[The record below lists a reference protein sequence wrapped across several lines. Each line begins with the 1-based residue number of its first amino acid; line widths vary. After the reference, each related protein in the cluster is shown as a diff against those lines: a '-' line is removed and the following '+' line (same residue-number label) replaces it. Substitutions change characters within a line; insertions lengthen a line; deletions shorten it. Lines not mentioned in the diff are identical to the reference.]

1 MNPEILNQNRRLF
14 LDGGTG
20 TLLQAAGLAPGEL
33 PESWNITNPERIS
46 DVHRAYF
53 KAGCDIVCTNTFGV
67 NSLKHPDGDEVEK
80 LIAAACGIA
89 DFERKVAQMRTG
101 QKKFVV
107 LDVGPLG
114 RLLKPFGDLDFDEAV
129 EIFARTVRAGN
140 SFDGVDAIF
149 FETFTDIYELK
160 AAILA
165 AKENTSLP
173 VFASCAFDE
182 SGHLM
187 TGADPLA
194 VIAMCEGLGVDA
206 LGVNCG
212 VGPAQLTDVIA
223 KFTEYSS
230 LPIIIKPNAGLP
242 RSVDG
247 KTVFDLSA
255 DDFAEQLKPLAARA
269 SFVGGCCGTTPAHIA
284 EAVKSMSGIPYHA
297 PTFKTHTLVSSYSH
311 AVELGEKPVL
321 IGERINPTGKKAFK
335 EALRRH
341 DIAYILARGTEQAN
355 AGAEILDVNVGLPEI
370 DEAEM
375 MLTAVESLQSV
386 LDLPLQIDSTNHTV
400 IEKALRR
407 VCGKPLINSV
417 NGKPESLAS
426 ILPLAKKY
434 GGVVVGLTLDE
445 NGIPDTAEGRV
456 AIAERIIST
465 AAEYGIDKKNI
476 IIDPLTLTVATDPNS
491 AKVTLEALRII
502 REKLG
507 VGCCLG
513 VSNISFGLPDRDRI
527 NSAFFTLALGAG
539 LTAAIM
545 NPLSEPMMRSY
556 RSYLAL
562 SGHDAGC
569 VGYISSV
576 NNDQPTAA
584 STTVKSDID
593 LYHAI
598 TSGLRE
604 AAAELTENELNTK
617 APMELINGTLIPA
630 LSDVGEKFA
639 KKTLFLPQLL
649 MSAEAAG
656 AAFDVIREKMPSGAG
671 QRKEKIILATV
682 KGDIH
687 DIGKNIVRALLEN
700 YNYDVIDLGRDV
712 PVEKIVEAAKSES
725 VRLVGLSALMTTTV
739 PAMEETIKA
748 LRVACPGTKVI
759 VGGAVLS
766 QEYADMIGADCYS
779 PDALATVSYAEAL
792 FGHK

>member
-1 MNPEILNQNRRLF
+1 MKPEILDQNRRLV

-20 TLLQAAGLAPGEL
+20 TLLQAAGLTAGEL
-33 PESWNITNPERIS
+33 PETWNITHPERIAEL
-46 DVHRAYF
+46 HRAYF
-53 KAGCDIVCTNTFGV
+53 EVGCDIVCTNTFGV
-67 NSLKHPDGDEVEK
+67 NSLKHKDGDEVER
-80 LIAAACGIA
+80 LICAAFQIA
-89 DFERKVAQMRTG
+89 DAERRAAEERTG

-129 EIFARTVRAGN
+129 SVFARTVRAGE
-140 SFDGVDAIF
+140 SAGADAIF

-160 AAILA
+160 AAILS
-165 AKENTSLP
+165 AKENSSLP

-212 VGPAQLTDVIA
+212 VGPAQLTDVIS
-223 KFTEYSS
+223 KFAEYSS
-230 LPIIIKPNAGLP
+230 LPIIVKPNAGLP

-247 KTVFDLSA
+247 KTVFDLSP
-255 DDFAEQLKPLAARA
+255 DLFAEQMMPLAANA
-269 SFVGGCCGTTPAHIA
+269 SFVGGCCGTAPEHISA
-284 EAVKSMSGIPYHA
+284 MIKATESIPYSA
-297 PTFKTHTLVSSYSH
+297 ETFKTHTLVSSCSH

-341 DIAYILARGTEQAN
+341 DIAYILARGTEQAS

-375 MLTAVESLQSV
+375 MLAAVESLQSV
-386 LDLPLQIDSTNHTV
+386 LDLPLQIDSTDPDV

-445 NGIPDTAEGRV
+445 NGIPDSAEGRV
-456 AIAERIIST
+456 AIAERIINA

-476 IIDPLTLTVATDPNS
+476 IIDPLTLTVATDANS
-491 AKVTLEALRII
+491 AKITLDALRII
-502 REKLG
+502 RERLG

-527 NSAFFTLALGAG
+527 NSSFFTLALGAG
-539 LTAAIM
+539 LSAAIM
-545 NPLSEPMMRSY
+545 NPLSEPMMQAY

-562 SGHDAGC
+562 SGLDAGC
-569 VGYISSV
+569 VGYIASV
-576 NNDQPTAA
+576 DQSQPAVAPTKA
-584 STTVKSDID
+584 DID

-604 AAAELTENELNTK
+604 AAAELTLKELDGRS
-617 APMELINGTLIPA
+617 PMELIDGILIPA

-639 KKTLFLPQLL
+639 QKTLFLPQLL

-656 AAFDVIREKMPSGAG
+656 AAFEVIREKMPSSAG

-712 PVEKIVEAAKSES
+712 SVEKIVEAAERDN

-748 LRVACPGTKVI
+748 LRVACPDTKVV

-779 PDALATVSYAEAL
+779 PDALATVNYAEAL

>member
-1 MNPEILNQNRRLF
+1 MNPEILNQNRRLV

-20 TLLQAAGLAPGEL
+20 TLLQAAALAPGEP
-33 PESWNITNPERIS
+33 PESWNIAHPERIS
-46 DVHRAYF
+46 EVHRAYF

-67 NSLKHPDGDEVEK
+67 NSLKHPNGDEVER
-80 LIAAACGIA
+80 LIAAAFGIA
-89 DFERKVAQMRTG
+89 SFERIVAESRTK
-101 QKKFVV
+101 QKKFIM

-129 EIFARTVRAGN
+129 EIFARTVRAGA
-140 SFDGVDAIF
+140 DVGVDAIF

-173 VFASCAFDE
+173 IFVSCAFDE

-212 VGPAQLTDVIA
+212 VGPAQLIDVIA
-223 KFTEYSS
+223 KFAEYSS
-230 LPIIIKPNAGLP
+230 LPIIVKPNAGLP

-247 KTVFDLSA
+247 KTVFELSP
-255 DDFAEQLKPLAARA
+255 DEFAEQMKPLAASA
-269 SFVGGCCGTTPAHIA
+269 SFIGGCCGTTPAHISA
-284 EAVKSMSGIPYHA
+284 AVKATEGIPYSA
-297 PTFKTHTLVSSYSH
+297 PTFKKHTFVSSYSH
-311 AVELGEKPVL
+311 AVELGAKPVL

-341 DIAYILARGTEQAN
+341 DIAYILARGTEQAQ

-375 MLTAVESLQSV
+375 MLSAVESLQSV
-386 LDLPLQIDSTNHTV
+386 LDLPIQIDSTDPCV
-400 IEKALRR
+400 IEKALRH

-417 NGKPESLAS
+417 NGKSESLKT

-445 NGIPDTAEGRV
+445 NGIPDTADGRV
-456 AIAERIIST
+456 TIAERIINT
-465 AAEYGIDKKNI
+465 AVEHGIDKKNI

-491 AKVTLEALRII
+491 AKVTLDTLRII
-502 REKLG
+502 RERLG

-527 NSAFFTLALGAG
+527 NSAFFTLSLGAG

-545 NPLSEPMMRSY
+545 NPLSEPMMQAY

-562 SGHDAGC
+562 SGFDSGC
-569 VGYISSV
+569 TGYIASV
-576 NNDQPTAA
+576 SNDQPTAA
-584 STTVKSDID
+584 PVKADID

-604 AAAELTENELNTK
+604 ASSELTAKELDRRT
-617 APMELINGTLIPA
+617 PMELIDGILIPA

-639 KKTLFLPQLL
+639 QKTLFLPQLL

-656 AAFDVIREKMPSGAG
+656 AAFEVIREKLPSGAG

-712 PVEKIVEAAKSES
+712 PVEKIVETAKNES

-748 LRVACPGTKVI
+748 LRVECPEAKVV

-779 PDALATVSYAEAL
+779 SDALATVNYAETL

>member
-1 MNPEILNQNRRLF
+1 MTPQILDQRRRLV

-20 TLLQAAGLAPGEL
+20 TLLQAAGLAAGEL
-33 PESWNITNPERIS
+33 PESWNITHPERIAQ
-46 DVHRAYF
+46 VHRAYF
-53 KAGCDIVCTNTFGV
+53 EAGCDIICTNTFGV
-67 NSLKHPDGDEVEK
+67 NSLKHKGDGEVES
-80 LIAAACGIA
+80 LVSAAVSIALA
-89 DFERKVAQMRTG
+89 ERKAAEERSG
-101 QKKFVV
+101 QKKFVL

-114 RLLKPFGDLDFDEAV
+114 RLLRPFGDLDFEDAV
-129 EIFARTVRAGN
+129 SVFARTVRAGEKA
-140 SFDGVDAIF
+140 GVDAIF

-165 AKENTSLP
+165 AKENSSLP
-173 VFASCAFDE
+173 IFASCAFDE

-212 VGPAQLTDVIA
+212 VGPAQLSKVVST
-223 KFTEYSS
+223 FSQYSS
-230 LPIIIKPNAGLP
+230 LPLIVKPNAGLP

-247 KTVFDLSA
+247 KTVFDLSP
-255 DDFAEQLKPLAARA
+255 DGFAEQMKPLAAVS
-269 SFVGGCCGTTPAHIA
+269 SFIGGCCGTTPAHIYA
-284 EAVKSMSGIPYHA
+284 AVKATESVPYSA
-297 PTFKTHTLVSSYSH
+297 PTRKSHTLVSSYSH
-311 AVELGEKPVL
+311 AVELGSKPVL

-341 DIAYILARGTEQAN
+341 DVAYILARGSEQAA
-355 AGAEILDVNVGLPEI
+355 AGAHILDVNVGLPEI
-370 DEAEM
+370 DEAQM
-375 MLTAVESLQSV
+375 MLEAVEALQSV
-386 LDLPLQIDSTNHTV
+386 LDLPLQIDSTSPDV

-445 NGIPDTAEGRV
+445 NGIPDSSEGRV
-456 AIAERIIST
+456 AIAERIINA
-465 AAEYGIDKKNI
+465 AAEYGIDKKNV
-476 IIDPLTLTVATDPNS
+476 IIDPLTLTVATDPES
-491 AKVTLEALRII
+491 AKITLDSLRMI
-502 REKLG
+502 RERFG

-513 VSNISFGLPDRDRI
+513 VSNISFGLPDRDCI
-527 NSAFFTLALGAG
+527 NSSFFTLALGAG

-545 NPLSEPMMRSY
+545 NPLSEPMMRAY
-556 RSYLAL
+556 RNCLAL
-562 SGHDAGC
+562 LGFDEGC

-576 NNDQPTAA
+576 NLDQSTAPA
-584 STTVKSDID
+584 TQKADVD

-604 AAAELTENELNTK
+604 IASTLTARELDRIT
-617 APMELINGTLIPA
+617 PMEIINGVLIPA
-630 LSDVGEKFA
+630 LSEVGEKFA
-639 KKTLFLPQLL
+639 QKTLFLPQLL

-700 YNYDVIDLGRDV
+700 YNYDVVDLGRDV
-712 PVEKIVEAAKSES
+712 PVEVIVEATKRENA
-725 VRLVGLSALMTTTV
+725 RLVGLSALMTTTV
-739 PAMEETIKA
+739 PAMEETVKA
-748 LRVACPGTKVI
+748 LHAEDADIKVM
-759 VGGAVLS
+759 VGGAVLT
-766 QEYADMIGADCYS
+766 QEYAEMIGADHYA
-779 PDALATVSYAEAL
+779 PDALAAVSYAETL

>member
-1 MNPEILNQNRRLF
+1 MITPILDQKRRLV

-20 TLLQAAGLAPGEL
+20 TLLQAAGLAAGEL
-33 PESWNITNPERIS
+33 PESWNIKHPERIAQ
-46 DVHRAYF
+46 VHRAYF
-53 KAGCDIVCTNTFGV
+53 EAGCDIVCTNTFGV
-67 NSLKHPDGDEVEK
+67 NSLKHKGEGDVER
-80 LIAAACGIA
+80 LVSAAVSIANA
-89 DFERKVAQMRTG
+89 ERKAAEERSG
-101 QKKFVV
+101 QKKFVL

-114 RLLKPFGDLDFDEAV
+114 RLLRPFGDLDFEKAV
-129 EIFARTVRAGN
+129 SVFAKTVRAGEKA
-140 SFDGVDAIF
+140 GVDAVF
-149 FETFTDIYELK
+149 FETFTDVYELK

-165 AKENTSLP
+165 AKENSSLP
-173 VFASCAFDE
+173 IFASCAFDE

-212 VGPAQLTDVIA
+212 VGPAQLSNVIS
-223 KFTEYSS
+223 KFAEYSS

-242 RSVDG
+242 RSVNG
-247 KTVFDLSA
+247 ETVFDLSPEA
-255 DDFAEQLKPLAARA
+255 FAEQMKPLAATA
-269 SFVGGCCGTTPAHIA
+269 SFIGGCCGTTPDHIA
-284 EAVKSMSGIPYHA
+284 AAVKSTEAIPYRA
-297 PTFKTHTLVSSYSH
+297 PTYKVHTLVSSYSH
-311 AVELGEKPVL
+311 AVELGKRPTL

-341 DIAYILARGTEQAN
+341 DIAYILARGSEQAS

-370 DEAEM
+370 NEAEM
-375 MLTAVESLQSV
+375 MLEVVESLQSV
-386 LDLPLQIDSTNHTV
+386 LDLPLQIDSTDPVV

-417 NGKPESLAS
+417 NGKPESLSS

-445 NGIPDTAEGRV
+445 NGIPDSAQGRFD
-456 AIAERIIST
+456 IAERIVYA

-476 IIDPLTLTVATDPNS
+476 IIDPLTLTVATDPES
-491 AKVTLEALRII
+491 AKITLDSLRMI
-502 REKLG
+502 RERLG

-527 NSAFFTLALGAG
+527 NSVFFTLAMDAG

-545 NPLSEPMMRSY
+545 NPLSEPMMRAY

-562 SGHDAGC
+562 MGFDEGC

-576 NNDQPTAA
+576 NLDQ
-584 STTVKSDID
+584 STVSAPQKPDID
-593 LYHAI
+593 LRHAI
-598 TSGLRE
+598 ISGLRE
-604 AAAELTENELNTK
+604 ITSELTAKELERLS
-617 APMELINGTLIPA
+617 PMEIINGILIPS
-630 LSDVGEKFA
+630 LSELGERFA
-639 KKTLFLPQLL
+639 QRTLFLPQLL

-656 AAFDVIREKMPSGAG
+656 AAFEVIREKMPAGAG

-687 DIGKNIVRALLEN
+687 DIGKNIVRALLDN
-700 YNYDVIDLGRDV
+700 YNYEVIDLGRDV
-712 PVEKIVEAAKSES
+712 PVETIVEAAKRE
-725 VRLVGLSALMTTTV
+725 RAYLVGLSALMTTTV
-739 PAMEETIKA
+739 PAMEETVKA
-748 LRVACPGTKVI
+748 LHDESPDIKVM
-759 VGGAVLS
+759 VGGAVLT
-766 QEYADMIGADCYS
+766 QEYADMIGADHYA
-779 PDALATVSYAEAL
+779 PDALAAVNYAETL

>member
-1 MNPEILNQNRRLF
+1 MSPAILDQDRRLF

-20 TLLQAAGLAPGEL
+20 TLLQAAGLLPGEL
-33 PESWNITNPERIS
+33 PESWNLTHPERIS
-46 DVHRAYF
+46 ELHRAYF

-67 NSLKHPDGDEVEK
+67 NSLKHRDGDDVEK

-89 DFERKVAQMRTG
+89 DFERKAAESRTG

-107 LDVGPLG
+107 LDVGSLG

-212 VGPAQLTDVIA
+212 VGPAQLGDVIA
-223 KFTEYSS
+223 KFAEYSS
-230 LPIIIKPNAGLP
+230 LPLIIKPNAGLP
-242 RSVDG
+242 RSIDG
-247 KTVFDLSA
+247 KTVFDLSPDA
-255 DDFAEQLKPLAARA
+255 FAEHITPLAAQA

-284 EAVKSMSGIPYHA
+284 AAVKATSSVPYSA
-297 PTFKTHTLVSSYSH
+297 PTFKSHTLVSSYSH

-341 DIAYILARGTEQAN
+341 DIAYILARGTEQAQ

-375 MLTAVESLQSV
+375 MLSAVESLQSV
-386 LDLPLQIDSTNHTV
+386 LDLPLQIDSTDPDV

-465 AAEYGIDKKNI
+465 AVEYGIDKKNI
-476 IIDPLTLTVATDPNS
+476 IIDPLTLTVATDPSS

-502 REKLG
+502 RERLG

-513 VSNISFGLPDRDRI
+513 VSNISFGLPERDRI

-545 NPLSEPMMRSY
+545 NPLSEPMMQAY

-562 SGHDAGC
+562 SGFDAGC
-569 VGYISSV
+569 VGYIASV
-576 NNDQPTAA
+576 GQAQPTAA
-584 STTVKSDID
+584 PAKTDMD

-598 TSGLRE
+598 TAGLRD
-604 AAAELTENELNTK
+604 AAAELTAKELDSRS
-617 APMELINGTLIPA
+617 PMELIDGVLIPA
-630 LSDVGEKFA
+630 LSDVGERFA
-639 KKTLFLPQLL
+639 QKTLFLPQLL

-656 AAFDVIREKMPSGAG
+656 AAFDVIRERMPSGAG

-712 PVEKIVEAAKSES
+712 PIEKIVETAKHEN

-748 LRVACPGTKVI
+748 LRVECPDTKVV